1 MVKSGLISL
10 IAIVLLIGLAAG
22 LSACANQ
29 PASASAILNQAF
41 ILEPGQTAV
50 LKDEGLSIKFVEIV
64 SDSRC
69 PTGVQCIWAGE
80 VSSLVEINYQNQ
92 KKEMVLKVL
101 GSGEGEDLFTDYKI
115 TFSVEPYPEYGK
127 ELKAEDYRLHLTI
140 SKES

>member
-1 MVKSGLISL
+1 MVKFGLLSL
-10 IAIVLLIGLAAG
+10 VAVILILGLATG
-22 LSACANQ
+22 LTACARQ
-29 PASASAILNQAF
+29 PASVTAELDKAF

-50 LKDEGLSIKFVEIV
+50 LNSDDLTVKFVKIV

-80 VSSLVEINYQNQ
+80 VSSLIEISYQNQ
-92 KKEMVLKVL
+92 KKEMVLKLL
-101 GSGEGEDLFTDYKI
+101 GSGEGNDLFTDYKI
-115 TFSVEPYPEYGK
+115 SFTVEPYPEYGK